1 MECGILLVF
10 LCYTLHSQYFI
21 HKPQEKCI
29 IDCNFLLEILYFG
42 FNEDMNFYK
51 KSRFFLYKI
60 FRYEIRF
67 SIMDKISDFMVIQK
81 NILCIHYRQI
91 SYVRAR

>member
-10 LCYTLHSQYFI
+10 LCYILHSQYFI

-29 IDCNFLLEILYFG
+29 IDCNFLFEILYFG
-42 FNEDMNFYK
+42 FNKDMNFYK

-81 NILCIHYRQI
+81 NILCIHYREI